1 MAANIVSTVM
11 QYITPD
17 TIGRVSTALGLDRG
31 KTQSAIG
38 AAVPGLLAS
47 FGGLASR
54 PDGAQ
59 KLADAARQ
67 QSGLLDNISSTL
79 GSNGQSGLIEKG
91 SQLLSSLLG
100 NGNASALANAVGS
113 FSGIGRGAGT
123 SLLGM
128 AAPFVLGALSKQG
141 GRDLD
146 GAGLASMFAGQKD
159 NISAALPSGFRKML
173 GGTDLLNSLGDTT
186 RTVSETAR
194 TVGAD
199 TARAATAASY
209 AVNDTARRAHST
221 AATASSPSRWLY
233 WAIPAL
239 ALAAIAM
246 YMLSRPDTDRAVR
259 VAANTEQALVVDGVN
274 IGNQI
279 NSTLNGLRT
288 TLAGIT
294 DPASAQRALP
304 QLQQLGS
311 QLDQIAGLKGQLSAS
326 QRTTLNGMIAP
337 AMTAI
342 RDLSNKTLAI
352 PGVADVIKPSVD
364 SVMSK
369 LTALVS

>member
-17 TIGRVSTALGLDRG
+17 TVGRISTALGLDRG
-31 KTQSAIG
+31 KTQSAVG

-47 FGGLASR
+47 FSGLASR
-54 PDGAQ
+54 PDGAER
-59 KLADAARQ
+59 LADAARQ
-67 QSGLLDNISSTL
+67 QSGVLDNISGMF
-79 GSNGQSGLIEKG
+79 GSNGQSGLIDKG

-100 NGNASALANAVGS
+100 SGNSSALANAVGS

-128 AAPFVLGALSKQG
+128 AVPFVLGALAKHG
-141 GRDLD
+141 GRDID
-146 GAGLASMFAGQKD
+146 GAGLASMFAGQRD
-159 NISAALPSGFRKML
+159 NIASALPSGFRKML
-173 GGTDLLNSLGDTT
+173 GGTDLLHSIDTGRTTTEST
-186 RTVSETAR
+186 RTV
-194 TVGAD
+194 GD
-199 TARAATAASY
+199 TPRAAAAASY
-209 AVNDTARRAHST
+209 AARDPGRRVQSAGTTH
-221 AATASSPSRWLY
+221 SPSRWLY

-239 ALAAIAM
+239 ALAAIAL
-246 YMLSRPDTDRAVR
+246 YMLSRPDTDRNVR
-259 VAANTEQALVVDGVN
+259 VAATNTEQALVVDGVN

-279 NSTLNGLRT
+279 NSAMNGFRT
-288 TLAGIT
+288 TLTGIT
-294 DPASAQRALP
+294 DAASAERAVP
-304 QLQQLGS
+304 QLQQIGS

-342 RDLSNKTLAI
+342 RDQSNRTLAI
-352 PGVADVIKPSVD
+352 PGVADVIKPTVD

-369 LTALVS
+369 LTALMS